1 MLSKHNGEYNDD
13 NNNEG
18 FKAVTT
24 VWVGYDW
31 VQGKAGRGGT
41 LSYFVF
47 NLATIFSIELSAK
60 ICEQFCT

>member
-47 NLATIFSIELSAK
+47 NLATIFSI
-60 ICEQFCT
+60 